1 MNRTDNGN
9 DQCGDYS
16 NDVFFHVTQVRPT
29 KSRLKGYYY
38 CRFDG
43 EFIKA
48 VARKEAPCPF
58 CGNICQR
65 IMTLDSRQE
74 QITKSIW
81 KDSGIYSDLRAD
93 KKFTRKENG
102 AA

>member
-16 NDVFFHVTQVRPT
+16 NDVFFHVAQVRPT

-74 QITKSIW
+74 QITKAIW

>member
-1 MNRTDNGN
+1 MLQNHD
-9 DQCGDYS
+9 DYCGDYS
-16 NDVFFHVTQVRPT
+16 NDVFFHVAQVRST

-43 EFIKA
+43 EFRKA

-74 QITKSIW
+74 QITKAIW
-81 KDSGIYSDLRAD
+81 KDSGIFSAIRAD
-93 KKFTRKENG
+93 LKTDRKEEG